1 MKIEKINEDK
11 IRITL
16 NLDDLKEKNIDF
28 HSFMANPIESQ
39 SLFLDV
45 LETAEKEIGFVTK
58 NHKIILDA
66 LVTSDGN
73 FVLTVTRNSENN
85 PKKKIIVKRNMPDS
99 DKSTII
105 YSFKLFE
112 DVISFCKYIYSLP
125 NKDKFYNSKLT
136 SLFQYKNIYYI
147 IFHNVNLNST
157 KLKSFEIMISEFG
170 TQVANPDLFE
180 CKLLEF
186 GTKIIEKNAINVIN
200 KNFDSIFPTQ

>member
-39 SLFLDV
+39 GLFLDV

-73 FVLTVTRNSENN
+73 FVLTVTRNSENC
-85 PKKKIIVKRNMPDS
+85 PKKKIIVKRNMSDS
-99 DKSTII
+99 NKSTII
-105 YSFKLFE
+105 YSFKQFE
-112 DVISFCKYIYSLP
+112 DVISFCKYISSLP

-147 IFHNVNLNST
+147 IFRNVNLNST

-170 TQVANPDLFE
+170 TRVANPSLFE
-180 CKLLEF
+180 GKILEF
-186 GTKIIEKNAINVIN
+186 GTKIIEKNAISVIN
-200 KNFDSIFPTQ
+200 KKF